1 MKESLL
7 FFDSCLNEPDSAVRD
22 FARVRKDSVPSPLFQ
37 LVLVTTS
44 LVIFCQCIYL
54 SLCTIRDF
62 FPPTTLL

>member
-1 MKESLL
+1 MEVCFSLTV
-7 FFDSCLNEPDSAVRD
+7 CLNEPDKVVQA
-22 FARVRKDSVPSPLFQ
+22 FARVRKDSVTSPLIQ

-54 SLCTIRDF
+54 ALCIIRDF